1 MSASLKFVEPNK
13 ADLSV
18 SPHTSGNNSAMSA
31 LLATANLTKRALTGS
46 LLFLLV
52 GLAALG
58 SLATNIILPAFS
70 QMGAVLNASERQLAL
85 TLSSFFFVFAFG
97 QLFVGP
103 LSDRFGRKSLVLTG
117 LATFVAGSIVC
128 ASANTLE
135 FMIAGRVLQAL
146 GACATS
152 VLSRAIARDLF
163 DGEALG
169 KALAMIMMAMAAAP
183 GFSPLIGNAL
193 ASYLGWRFIFIFV
206 GAFAIVL
213 AVHYQRSIAETHPA
227 DRRTSLTLSGV
238 ATIYRGLAT
247 DRRFVLPALSV
258 SLVLGGLY
266 TFFATAPAIFAHEL
280 GLTGFQLAVFF
291 AATVI
296 VPFAAGYL
304 APRMAHR
311 WGQPAIAMVG
321 LVSTVLG
328 SLSMLAFAEVPELS
342 TITISLALFLFGMG
356 LVNPLGTAI
365 SLHPFGEQ
373 AGSASALLGFFQM
386 GCAAVG
392 STLGSILPFTPTIAL
407 AAVLS
412 SGSILAFLAFVPVV
426 ISRSRA
432 KAFAP

>member
-1 MSASLKFVEPNK
+1 MSTSLQFIVPNR
-13 ADLSV
+13 ANPRV
-18 SPHTSGNNSAMSA
+18 SPHISGNNSEMS
-31 LLATANLTKRALTGS
+31 TPVITINLTKRALTGS

-58 SLATNIILPAFS
+58 SLATNIILPAFT
-70 QMGAVLNASERQLAL
+70 QMGAVLGASERELAP

-103 LSDRFGRKSLVLTG
+103 LSDRFGRKPLVLFG
-117 LATFVAGSIVC
+117 LATFVMGSVAC
-128 ASANTLE
+128 MFASTLG
-135 FMIAGRVLQAL
+135 FMVAGRVLQAL

-152 VLSRAIARDLF
+152 VLARAIARDLF

-169 KALAMIMMAMAAAP
+169 KALALIMMAMAAAP
-183 GFSPLIGNAL
+183 GFSPLIGNAITTF
-193 ASYLGWRFIFIFV
+193 LGWRFIFLFV
-206 GAFAIVL
+206 SAFAIVL
-213 AVHYQRSIAETHPA
+213 AVHYQKSIAETHPA

-238 ATIYRGLAT
+238 ASVYRGLVT

-266 TFFATAPAIFAHEL
+266 AFFATAPSIFAREL

-291 AATVI
+291 AATVVI
-296 VPFAAGYL
+296 PFAAGYL

-311 WGQPAIAMVG
+311 WGQPAIAMAG

-328 SLSMLAFAEVPELS
+328 SLSMLAFANVPQLA
-342 TITISLALFLFGMG
+342 TITMSLALFLFGMG

-373 AGSASALLGFFQM
+373 AGSASALLGFLQM
-386 GCAAVG
+386 GCAAIG
-392 STLGSILPFTPTIAL
+392 SAMGSILPFSPTISL
-407 AAVLS
+407 AVTIAV
-412 SGSILAFLAFVPVV
+412 GSLLAFLVFVPVAA
-426 ISRSRA
+426 SQFRTEA
-432 KAFAP
+432 AAP